1 MRRLLIRCCGILIAG
16 WFAAA
21 IVLGTASAQ
30 VQVDSAFDTR
40 VAAPQFVHG
49 SGPVVLIDEAHN
61 NAHTLGGR
69 YAPFVHMLRSDGFRV
84 APLKAEFT
92 GEVLKGAALIVIAN
106 ASASNSA
113 QKTNFPVASAFSL
126 EEIETLRKWV
136 VEGGSLLLIADHA
149 PWGGAAEDLAKT
161 FGVLFSN
168 GYAMRES
175 GKFENFVFS
184 TANGSLVKHAV
195 TRGRR
200 RSERVDAVVTF
211 TGQAFRAPALQPVL
225 RIPGGVSLFLPE
237 RAGELT
243 SATPRIDASALLQ
256 GAVGRYGRGRLAVFG
271 EAAMFTAQLLGP
283 SREPMGMN
291 HPTATQNKQFVLN
304 VAHWLVGE
312 AR

>member
-1 MRRLLIRCCGILIAG
+1 MLRYLIASC
-16 WFAAA
+16 FAAP

-30 VQVDSAFDTR
+30 VQVDSAFDAR
-40 VAAPQFVHG
+40 VAAPQFAHG
-49 SGPVVLIDEAHN
+49 AGPVVLIDEAHN
-61 NAHTLGGR
+61 NAHTLSGR
-69 YAPFVHMLRSDGFRV
+69 YAPFVHVLRNDGFRV
-84 APLKAEFT
+84 EPLKAEIT

-106 ASASNSA
+106 ASASKLP
-113 QKTNFPVASAFSL
+113 QKTNFPVVSAFSR
-126 EEIETLRKWV
+126 EEIATLRKWV
-136 VEGGSLLLIADHA
+136 GEGGSLLLIADHA
-149 PWGGAAEDLAKT
+149 PWGGAAEDLAKA

-184 TANGSLVKHAV
+184 TADGSLVKHAI

-200 RSERVDAVVTF
+200 GSERVDAVVTF

-225 RIPGGVSLFLPE
+225 RLPDGVSLFLPE

-256 GAVGRYGRGRLAVFG
+256 GATGRYGGGRLAVFG

-283 SREPMGMN
+283 GREPLGMN

-312 AR
+312 LR